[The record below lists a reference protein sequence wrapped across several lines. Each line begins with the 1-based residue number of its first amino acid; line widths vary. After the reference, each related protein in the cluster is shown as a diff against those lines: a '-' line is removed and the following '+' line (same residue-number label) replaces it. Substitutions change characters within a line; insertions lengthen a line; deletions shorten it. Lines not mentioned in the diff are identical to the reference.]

1 MNPRKENRLASLW
14 RSGCAL
20 GVLFA
25 LMVGCDS
32 DPATSE
38 GKATS
43 NPEAVVAAQQWTLS
57 GVLQFPEKEV
67 ASNLKLVATANRLSY
82 SKNAFASAP
91 VPLVLSGTPP
101 TATFRLS
108 IDSRL
113 PTISVATGISLMVF
127 QDDNGNDVNDPGEKS
142 RSVNAN
148 TGCAVWC
155 GGLADC
161 TPSAAFLHSTK
172 GSSGTGANGAFTINT
187 TGWYYQQGC
196 RDYSCAKLVTA
207 GSELTGSV
215 LVYSYYNNAPIQE

>member
-1 MNPRKENRLASLW
+1 MNPRKENRLATLW
-14 RSGCAL
+14 QTCAVS
-20 GVLFA
+20 VLFA

-43 NPEAVVAAQQWTLS
+43 NPESVVAAQQWTLS
-57 GVLQFPEKEV
+57 GVFRFPEKEV
-67 ASNLKLVATANRLSY
+67 ASNLKLVATASKLSY

-91 VPLVLSGTPP
+91 VPLVISGTQP

-113 PTISVATGISLMVF
+113 PTISIVTGISLMVF
-127 QDDNGNDVNDPGEKS
+127 QDDNGNDVNDQGEKYRFVS
-142 RSVNAN
+142 AN
-148 TGCAVWC
+148 TGCTVWC
-155 GGLADC
+155 GSLADC
-161 TPSAAFLHSTK
+161 TPSAAFLLATK
-172 GSSGTGANGAFTINT
+172 GASGTGTNGAFTINT

-196 RDYSCAKLVTA
+196 GDYSCAKLVTA

-215 LVYSYYNNAPIQE
+215 LAYSFYNNAPIQE